1 MTHEEAEKGMPAFE
15 ATCRYHHISEELRY
29 VVDVLDAMNALST
42 RAANETSELSLDGCL
57 DVFWADTVMGRI
69 VWDHVAGQWVYLP
82 TTRGEK
88 PEEERAE
95 GLAEQDV
102 GDE

>member
-1 MTHEEAEKGMPAFE
+1 MATNAEQSAKQTPAFE

-69 VWDHVAGQWVYLP
+69 VWDHVATQWVYLP

-88 PEEERAE
+88 PEQEMNAMNSVQER
-95 GLAEQDV
+95 Q
-102 GDE
+102 